1 MLLSVSLLPADELLR
16 KGRVLERESGVLLP
30 PLPGESRGEAKGADL
45 EESGELGLLLLHL
58 LPNNLRK
65 VGEAMSGYLDPGCLS
80 PDWLDV
86 GLDLGDVLSAAP
98 SCSDT
103 ETFSLSV

>member
-58 LPNNLRK
+58 LPNNLNERESEREIDHK
-65 VGEAMSGYLDPGCLS
+65 GRSKCCVR
-80 PDWLDV
+80 
-86 GLDLGDVLSAAP
+86 
-98 SCSDT
+98 
-103 ETFSLSV
+103 